1 MVKELNIT
9 TYYDQGKALSANARY
24 EKNATGALTRNLE
37 AVLVLAKLRDVT
49 PLAV

>member
-1 MVKELNIT
+1 MK
-9 TYYDQGKALSANARY
+9 S
-24 EKNATGALTRNLE
+24 TRNLE